1 MKIEKINRWFARRGE
16 WIVKRR
22 WVVII
27 GFIAL
32 FAAGFYGLRFMKI
45 NDSWESY
52 FLEDDPV
59 LLKTEEFK
67 AVFGNDN
74 YAAVLTDC
82 DNTFTKENLELIR
95 ELSNEMLD
103 SMSYADKMTSIT
115 DIEFMIG
122 KEEGMSIEQIVAER
136 SEERRVGK
144 ECRSR
149 WSPYH

>member
-59 LLKTEEFK
+59 LLFFNGLL
-67 AVFGNDN
+67 AIIYFSPNF
-74 YAAVLTDC
+74 LL
-82 DNTFTKENLELIR
+82 FTYCTGAPNINL
-95 ELSNEMLD
+95 
-103 SMSYADKMTSIT
+103 
-115 DIEFMIG
+115 
-122 KEEGMSIEQIVAER
+122 
-136 SEERRVGK
+136 VG
-144 ECRSR
+144 
-149 WSPYH
+149 

>member
-45 NDSWESY
+45 NDSWKSY

-67 AVFGNDN
+67 AIFGNDN
-74 YAAVLTDC
+74 YTTISQQRRAARQVWGENSVISHALQCWVCSLT
-82 DNTFTKENLELIR
+82 TAPSWGGYF
-95 ELSNEMLD
+95 S
-103 SMSYADKMTSIT
+103 
-115 DIEFMIG
+115 F
-122 KEEGMSIEQIVAER
+122 
-136 SEERRVGK
+136 
-144 ECRSR
+144 
-149 WSPYH
+149 

>member
-122 KEEGMSIEQIVAER
+122 KVSVRPVSPADCSDICTVA
-136 SEERRVGK
+136 
-144 ECRSR
+144 
-149 WSPYH
+149 